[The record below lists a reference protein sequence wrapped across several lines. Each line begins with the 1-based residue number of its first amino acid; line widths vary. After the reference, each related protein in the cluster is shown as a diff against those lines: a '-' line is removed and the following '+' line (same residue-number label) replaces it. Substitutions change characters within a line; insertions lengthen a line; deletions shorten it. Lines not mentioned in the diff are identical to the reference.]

1 MKRFSQTHAI
11 TLKGH
16 GVGLRRP
23 HFEDTA
29 EFVGT
34 VDFLEIVPE
43 NFMAFGGE
51 PLAVLDRVR
60 QTHPIIPHGVHL
72 SVGGDMPLDADYLR
86 DLKALC
92 DRIAA
97 PYFSDHCCYTAL
109 GGAWF
114 HALLP
119 MPFTEEAV
127 AHVAARAREAA
138 ERVERPLVLENI
150 SYYAVMPGSTMDEAT
165 FLSAI
170 LEEADCGL
178 LLDVNNVIVNSHN
191 HGEDPDAV
199 LDALPLER
207 VVQVHVAGHSEL
219 QQPAIRF
226 DDHGSAISDEVLAL
240 YKRLIHR
247 IGPVP
252 TLMEWDNDIPDV
264 GTLIAEADRTR
275 AAEAEALE
283 ERETS

>member
-1 MKRFSQTHAI
+1 MKRFSQIHDI
-11 TLKGH
+11 TLAGH

-23 HFEDTA
+23 HFEDTDQ
-29 EFVGT
+29 FIGT

-60 QTHPIIPHGVHL
+60 TTHPIIPHGVNL
-72 SVGGDMPLDADYLR
+72 SVGGDMELDSQYLA

-92 DRIAA
+92 DRIDA
-97 PYFSDHCCYTAL
+97 PFFSDHCCYTAL

-114 HALLP
+114 HDLLP

-127 AHVAARAREAA
+127 AHIASRARQAA

-150 SYYAVMPGSTMDEAT
+150 SYYAVMPGSTMEEAA

-178 LLDVNNVIVNSHN
+178 LLDVNNIVVNSHN
-191 HGEDPDAV
+191 HGEDPEAF
-199 LDALPLER
+199 LDAIPLER
-207 VVQVHVAGHSEL
+207 IVQVHMAGHSEL
-219 QQPAIRF
+219 NQPSIRF

-240 YKRLIHR
+240 YKSLIR
-247 IGPVP
+247 RVGAIP
-252 TLMEWDNDIPDV
+252 TLMEWDNNIPAV
-264 GTLIAEADRTR
+264 EVLIAETQKTRT
-275 AAEAEALE
+275 AEAEALRTAE
-283 ERETS
+283 GA